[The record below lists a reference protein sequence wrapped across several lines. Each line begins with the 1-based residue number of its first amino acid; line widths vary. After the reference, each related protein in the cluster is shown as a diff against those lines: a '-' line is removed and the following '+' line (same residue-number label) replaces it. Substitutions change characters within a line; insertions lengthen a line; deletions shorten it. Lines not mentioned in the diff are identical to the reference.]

1 MSRLG
6 WVVGLLV
13 SVSGGFFCTY
23 SGILLWRVRHDLGY
37 PDAESY
43 YDVALGTGGPLF
55 GSAVRAIVYVSWAA
69 VLPYFLLAC
78 ADSLQG
84 LVPGLQMVTW
94 QWALVVAALLFPALQ
109 LRTFHQVSA
118 RARARAGARARA
130 RVWVRALTLP
140 LMPTPSPTPYAY
152 PYPYPYPYSCLPLPL
167 IVQEYEGSLTIFPHW
182 SVARLQPYPCAAP
195 TLPLTPTIALLQP
208 CP

>member
-1 MSRLG
+1 MAEIMGAGLLGLPFAMSRLG

-43 YDVALGTGGPLF
+43 YDVALGTGGTLF

-109 LRTFHQVSA
+109 LRTFHQVRDRARARVRA
-118 RARARAGARARA
+118 RARARARA
-130 RVWVRALTLP
+130 RVGA
-140 LMPTPSPTPYAY
+140 
-152 PYPYPYPYSCLPLPL
+152 C
-167 IVQEYEGSLTIFPHW
+167 
-182 SVARLQPYPCAAP
+182 SVAAA
-195 TLPLTPTIALLQP
+195 AWSAS
-208 CP
+208 CCC

>member
-43 YDVALGTGGPLF
+43 YDVALGTGGTLF

-130 RVWVRALTLP
+130 RARARSRARALLTRLQGK
-140 LMPTPSPTPYAY
+140 PSPTP
-152 PYPYPYPYSCLPLPL
+152 
-167 IVQEYEGSLTIFPHW
+167 
-182 SVARLQPYPCAAP
+182 
-195 TLPLTPTIALLQP
+195 
-208 CP
+208 